1 MGKEKIHRAGFTL
14 VELLVVMAIL
24 ATLITIA
31 APRYFGHVDR
41 AREASL
47 KTSLNVMRDAI
58 DKFHGDQGRYPEGLD
73 ELVVKKYIRK
83 IPPDPITESVA
94 TWIIQPPSDQTVPG
108 SLYDIHSGAPG
119 NGANGIPYVE
129 W

>member
-1 MGKEKIHRAGFTL
+1 MRRTGFTL

-58 DKFHGDQGRYPEGLD
+58 DKFHGDQGRYPESLD
-73 ELVVKKYIRK
+73 ELVTKRYIRK
-83 IPPDPITESVA
+83 IPPDPITDKTS
-94 TWIIQPPSDQTVPG
+94 TWIIQQPSDQSALG
-108 SLYDIHSGAPG
+108 SAYDVHSGAPG
-119 NGANGIPYVE
+119 NGEEGTPYAE